1 MIEIA
6 RQGKNGPVKRKDIS
20 KEQGISHAYLENILT
35 SLKMHKLIR
44 TVRGANGGFVLEKSP
59 SAINLLQI
67 VTSLEG
73 NISPVECLENISAC
87 KKTNFCAARKA
98 WGKLYEAQKNTLK
111 GMTLQ
116 DLVDMGSTENEA
128 TYDI

>member
-1 MIEIA
+1 M
-6 RQGKNGPVKRKDIS
+6 P
-20 KEQGISHAYLENILT
+20 
-35 SLKMHKLIR
+35 
-44 TVRGANGGFVLEKSP
+44 
-59 SAINLLQI
+59 NLLQI

-73 NISPVECLENISAC
+73 NISPVECLENNSVC
-87 KKTNFCAARKA
+87 KKADCCAARKA